1 MSVKHM
7 DITLPL
13 AVIVRAL
20 FPEAQIETDNEG
32 QIIIYTG
39 EYEDGEG

>member
-13 AVIVRAL
+13 GILVRAL

-39 EYEDGEG
+39 EYQEVTE

>member
-1 MSVKHM
+1 MSVKHL
-7 DITLPL
+7 DITLHLPSL
-13 AVIVRAL
+13 VRAL

-39 EYEDGEG
+39 EYQEVTE

>member
-13 AVIVRAL
+13 GILVRAL
-20 FPEAQIETDNEG
+20 FPEAQIETDNDS

-39 EYEDGEG
+39 EYQEVSE

>member
-13 AVIVRAL
+13 EILVRAL
-20 FPEAQIETDNEG
+20 FPEAQIETDNDG
-32 QIIIYTG
+32 QVIIYTG
-39 EYEDGEG
+39 EYQEVTR